1 MSLTLEN
8 KGIAPLTVYAATLA
22 RTCTSQHR
30 IMVTPKLSKLN
41 KKKYMQLAL
50 SYLLSWL
57 YIYILFNRHYMT
69 HLFLKFLYP
78 VKNKSIYIY
87 IQKLV
92 NYIEQLTISI
102 RHLNII
108 YKIWN
113 I

>member
-50 SYLLSWL
+50 SYLLS
-57 YIYILFNRHYMT
+57 
-69 HLFLKFLYP
+69 
-78 VKNKSIYIY
+78 
-87 IQKLV
+87 
-92 NYIEQLTISI
+92 
-102 RHLNII
+102 
-108 YKIWN
+108 
-113 I
+113 